1 MSDFVKFQIGDEN
14 SPFTIETKH
23 GTLDPTT
30 IWEEKDR
37 WIERESKSLE
47 AWKEMDED
55 TKSVLIDI
63 IDKSLQRMRDRLDV
77 WVPASLGTESAP
89 MEQGDYIDIQFRLI
103 FSDVDREKQA
113 KLELTERR
121 LNEAKEEA
129 RRLAEEL
136 EAS

>member
-1 MSDFVKFQIGDEN
+1 MGNFVRFEIGDDS
-14 SPFTIETKH
+14 SPFAIETKH

-30 IWEEKDR
+30 IWEEKDN
-37 WIERESKSLE
+37 WMERESKSLE
-47 AWKEMDED
+47 VWEKMDEE
-55 TKSVLIDI
+55 TKAVMIEI
-63 IDKSLQRMRDRLDV
+63 IDRSLQRMRDRLDV
-77 WVPASLGTESAP
+77 WVPASLGTGESP